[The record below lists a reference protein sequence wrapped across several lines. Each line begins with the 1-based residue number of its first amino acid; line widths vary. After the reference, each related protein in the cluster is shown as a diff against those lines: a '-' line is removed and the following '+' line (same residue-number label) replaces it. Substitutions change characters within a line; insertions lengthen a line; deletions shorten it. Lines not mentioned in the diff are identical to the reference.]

1 MDISALATASAA
13 DLLIAEVQGLVKVTR
28 LPRRGPRKGEALAN
42 RIGGASTRW
51 QPAARAQRAGRHNR
65 NGNLN
70 AA

>member
-1 MDISALATASAA
+1 MNLSILAAASAT

-42 RIGGASTRW
+42 RIGGAATRW

-65 NGNLN
+65 SGNLPR
-70 AA
+70 